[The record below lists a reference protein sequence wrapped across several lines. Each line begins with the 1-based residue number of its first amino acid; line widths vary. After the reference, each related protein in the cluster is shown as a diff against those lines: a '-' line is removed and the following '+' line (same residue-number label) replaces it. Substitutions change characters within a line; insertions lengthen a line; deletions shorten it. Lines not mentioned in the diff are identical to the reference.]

1 MNDLQG
7 QHWSGWPG
15 VSSPPIR
22 KTGKIREDTGMAFV
36 LGIKLTL
43 SIAIDYIK
51 INVDTSV
58 FEMKLDTIL

>member
-1 MNDLQG
+1 MNIENNFYKVNYLQG
-7 QHWSGWPG
+7 QHWSGRPG

-22 KTGKIREDTGMAFV
+22 KTGKIREDTGIAFI

-51 INVDTSV
+51 KMQVLTS
-58 FEMKLDTIL
+58 

>member
-1 MNDLQG
+1 MNIENNLYKLNDLQG
-7 QHWSGWPG
+7 QHWSGRPG

-43 SIAIDYIK
+43 SIAIDYI
-51 INVDTSV
+51 
-58 FEMKLDTIL
+58 